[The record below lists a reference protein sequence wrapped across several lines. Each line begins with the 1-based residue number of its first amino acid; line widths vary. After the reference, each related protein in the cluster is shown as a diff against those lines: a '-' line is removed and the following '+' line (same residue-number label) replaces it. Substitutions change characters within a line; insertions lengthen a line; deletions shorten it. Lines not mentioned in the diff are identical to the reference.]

1 MAETREI
8 VITIRNEGQ
17 GGATGGSG
25 QGGQIVTA
33 SSGTQSAAQTGFA
46 EWSGGQSGIEGGAG
60 EALRLTAWAA
70 LGAHI
75 AKMAAEIAVQ
85 AVDYGLT
92 RRFALA
98 DDYRAQSTYNAAKAG
113 ASYGARMMGYATAF
127 AAGIASQNYVG
138 AAASLVAAG
147 VDTVRQQVT
156 FQQAVQSQNDSI
168 RVAQYQV
175 DFGRQ
180 AVGYSL
186 ISEGRGTDR

>member
-17 GGATGGSG
+17 GPSAGSG

-33 SSGTQSAAQTGFA
+33 SSGTQAATQTGTA
-46 EWSGGQSGIEGGAG
+46 SPTPAQSGIEGGAG

-85 AVDYGLT
+85 AADYGLS

-98 DDYRAQSTYNAAKAG
+98 DDYRAQSAYNAAKAG
-113 ASYGARMMGYATAF
+113 ISYGTAMMGYAAAF

-138 AAASLVAAG
+138 AAAALIGAG
-147 VDTVRQQVT
+147 VATVRQQMT
-156 FQQAVQSQNDSI
+156 FQQSVQRQNDEI
-168 RVAQYQV
+168 RISQYQV

-180 AVGYSL
+180 AIGYSL